1 MRNDSKIV
9 YFVVTITTPKA
20 HIHPIPHRHIRAH
33 GMAANKITFHPS
45 IPEIGFIRQSTLIP
59 ILGFSGTTLWRRV
72 KQGTFPKPIKLSA
85 NVTAWRAEDVR
96 AWIEAQ
102 GSTQSAA

>member
-1 MRNDSKIV
+1 MASHS
-9 YFVVTITTPKA
+9 TPTKNTL
-20 HIHPIPHRHIRAH
+20 PDV
-33 GMAANKITFHPS
+33 
-45 IPEIGFIRQSTLIP
+45 GFIRQSALTP

-85 NVTAWRAEDVR
+85 NVTAWRAEEVR

-102 GSTQSAA
+102 GSTQHAA